1 MELIVKRTDPHIT
14 QRTFSYYTMIFV
26 SMFSIL
32 PRVLNV
38 ELIES
43 GTTKCLLWIRGRW
56 DFVHIDK
63 CIINPS
69 SAISK
74 TVKPMLFSSW
84 GQHMRQEQGGA
95 EQAAGPTR

>member
-43 GTTKCLLWIRGRW
+43 GTTKCLLCIGGRW

-69 SAISK
+69 SPISK

-84 GQHMRQEQGGA
+84 GHMRQEQGGA
-95 EQAAGPTR
+95 EPAAGPTR